1 MTPIVNNSPVIELH
15 NVSKQYQ
22 NGSGTITKAL
32 QDVSFSIHRG
42 EIFGLIGPN
51 GAGKT
56 TTIKI
61 LVGLIHDFEGQ
72 VIKASQNREIY
83 KILGYLPQEAGFQ
96 EWRTVNHALTTFGLL
111 SGIPKEHLPQQI
123 TEILT
128 QVGLNDVLNKKIMHL
143 SGGMQQKLRLAQALL
158 HHPEILILDE
168 PMTGL
173 DPTSRFQMK
182 TIIGKLAAAGITI
195 LFSSHILSDVED
207 IATRIGILNYGKM
220 LTIGTTAELQAE
232 FQIGNEIA
240 IEGPHSSQLTSSF
253 NDIDGVESVSQRSVS
268 HLRIRL
274 TPDTDVNAAMAAI
287 MQTILDNNCKVHH
300 INLVK
305 PSLEEVYL
313 KYVGGTVA

>member
-1 MTPIVNNSPVIELH
+1 MTPIVNNSPIIEFH
-15 NVSKQYQ
+15 HVSKQYQ
-22 NGSGTITKAL
+22 NGSGSITKAL

-61 LVGLIHDFEGQ
+61 LVGLLQNFEGQ
-72 VIKASQNREIY
+72 VSTASQDKDIY

-111 SGIPKEHLPQQI
+111 SGIPKEHLSQRI
-123 TEILT
+123 TETLA
-128 QVGLNDVLNKKIMHL
+128 QVGLEDVLNKKIRHL

-182 TIIGKLAAAGITI
+182 KIIGKLAAAGITI
-195 LFSSHILSDVED
+195 LLSSHILSDVED

-220 LTIGTTAELQAE
+220 LIIGTTAELQAE
-232 FQIGNEIA
+232 FQVGNEIA
-240 IEGPHSSQLTSSF
+240 IEGPQNSQLCSGF
-253 NDIDGVESVSQRSVS
+253 KEIGGVESVSQQSIS
-268 HLRIRL
+268 HIRIRL
-274 TPDTDVNAAMAAI
+274 TPDADVDSTMAAI
-287 MQTILDNNCKVHH
+287 LQLILDNNCKVHH
-300 INLVK
+300 INRVK

-313 KYVGGTVA
+313 KFVGGTVA